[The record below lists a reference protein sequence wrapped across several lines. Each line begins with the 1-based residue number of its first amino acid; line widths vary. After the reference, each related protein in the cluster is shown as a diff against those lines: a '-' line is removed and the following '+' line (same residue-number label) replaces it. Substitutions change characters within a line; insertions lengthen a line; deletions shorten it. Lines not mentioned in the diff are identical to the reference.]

1 MSNSTSRSTT
11 FPPECIDA
19 LVGLGARIRY
29 QRQAA
34 NWTIADMC
42 SRLFCSKPT
51 YMALEAGKPT
61 VSIGLLAKAL
71 WVLGLSDGLQDL
83 CPLTVGEPN
92 NRRIR
97 IRSRKVPALHMTG
110 GELDF

>member
-1 MSNSTSRSTT
+1 MAI
-11 FPPECIDA
+11 PPECSDA
-19 LVGLGARIRY
+19 LINLGARIRY

-34 NWTIADMC
+34 NWTIAEMS

-71 WVLGLSDGLQDL
+71 WVMGLADGLQNL
-83 CPLTVGEPN
+83 CPLTIGAPS
-92 NRRIR
+92 NRR
-97 IRSRKVPALHMTG
+97 IRSRKAAPLNITG
-110 GELDF
+110 NELDF